1 MEFRAVY
8 LGNNRDGK
16 DTSDH
21 LEVQIE
27 TLKRRIV
34 ELESENE
41 ILRSKLGSEC
51 GTISRFL
58 NSRPSS
64 Y

>member
-1 MEFRAVY
+1 MESVVH

-16 DTSDH
+16 ATNDH

-27 TLKRRIV
+27 TLRRRIL

-41 ILRSKLGSEC
+41 MLRSKLGSDC

>member
-1 MEFRAVY
+1 MESAVH
-8 LGNNRDGK
+8 LGDNRDGK
-16 DTSDH
+16 ATND

-27 TLKRRIV
+27 TLRRRIL

-41 ILRSKLGSEC
+41 MLRSKLGSDC